1 MCLVTGVFC
10 GLRKVLLWDRQGP
23 QTPCLWPILSSLCSN
38 TTPQMWPRWSDGTVG
53 LFVVHCWEVFKSQ
66 TLYDEFWINLSFG
79 RPLRSGALLE
89 WWTDCVGLHLKSEW
103 MCCSSPQTPSFLSFP
118 SDSCLI
124 FPLRMT
130 NLPPPVNCV
139 LASIKTA
146 GLSAGNVTA
155 DDPAS
160 TDFTERRDRWRSQ
173 SLSSLC
179 VLKQGRGRRWDSTW
193 SSPARRRCR
202 GRVPVAMDR
211 VQMKRSKMTH
221 AKLSH
226 LC

>member
-1 MCLVTGVFC
+1 
-10 GLRKVLLWDRQGP
+10 
-23 QTPCLWPILSSLCSN
+23 
-38 TTPQMWPRWSDGTVG
+38 
-53 LFVVHCWEVFKSQ
+53 
-66 TLYDEFWINLSFG
+66 
-79 RPLRSGALLE
+79 
-89 WWTDCVGLHLKSEW
+89 

-130 NLPPPVNCV
+130 NVPPPVNCV
-139 LASIKTA
+139 LASITLV

-160 TDFTERRDRWRSQ
+160 THFTQRRDGWRSQ
-173 SLSSLC
+173 SLSLLY

-211 VQMKRSKMTH
+211 VLMKRSKMRHTPLSYTIFPSAKILYLPYCIKTH
-221 AKLSH
+221 SYEDCWH
-226 LC
+226 LKCNYISFPDGFTHHLTFLVCFMTSGSFYGIYTYTNTQTCLVCVI